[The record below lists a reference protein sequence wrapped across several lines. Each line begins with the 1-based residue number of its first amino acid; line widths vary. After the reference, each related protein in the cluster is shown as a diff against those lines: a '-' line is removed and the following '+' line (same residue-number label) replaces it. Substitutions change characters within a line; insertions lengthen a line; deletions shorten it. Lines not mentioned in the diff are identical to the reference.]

1 MLSMTQMKFISILV
15 FLIFILSCRKGP
27 SLSKEEVKELSQNYI
42 KELCKKNLECS
53 SQYLES
59 LPSGEQSAA
68 KSGFSSLD
76 QCMAEQSNQ
85 SILPD
90 DYEKVTDAQI
100 GKIKRCMDDLLKT
113 PCSEMEQAGGIP
125 SCRELFP
132 DGN

>member
-1 MLSMTQMKFISILV
+1 MKFISIV
-15 FLIFILSCRKGP
+15 FLVILFFSCRKGP
-27 SLSKEEVKELSQNYI
+27 SLSKQEVQDLSQNYI

-53 SQYLES
+53 AQYLES
-59 LPSGEQSAA
+59 LPSGEQNAA

-90 DYEKVTDAQI
+90 DYEKVTDEQI
-100 GKIKRCMDDLLKT
+100 GKVKHCMDELLKT

-125 SCRELFP
+125 ACRELFP
-132 DGN
+132 EGG